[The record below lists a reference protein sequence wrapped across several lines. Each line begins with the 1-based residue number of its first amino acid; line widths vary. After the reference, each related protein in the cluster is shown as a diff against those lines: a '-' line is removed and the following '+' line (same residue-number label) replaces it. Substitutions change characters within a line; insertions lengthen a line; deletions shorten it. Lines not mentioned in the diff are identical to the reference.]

1 MSIIDISDLHKSYGP
16 VALLSGVTFT
26 IEEGEKVGFVGVNG
40 CGKSTL
46 FRIVAGL
53 EPKDVGT
60 VSYKKGASVGYLAQ
74 DPHLDDSKTIGQEI
88 EDVLHEIRDKVSRYN
103 MLNETASTLSSDS
116 SSGDSQKMQNS
127 LEELG
132 ALQSWIEHHGGWNT
146 DYRIETVLTHL
157 KIKDKDRLIATLSG
171 GWKKRVAL
179 AKLILQ
185 SPDLLLLDEP
195 TNHLDAETTEWLE
208 GYLRDYPGALM
219 LITHD
224 RYFLD
229 KVVNQM
235 FELEKG
241 KITCFVGGYSKYL
254 VSKGEQLIHEGRV
267 HSRLLNLFRREEEW
281 MSRGP
286 KARSTKARARI
297 GRFYELEEKTE
308 TSVRKGLNLN
318 FQADQRLGNTILE
331 ITYLTKSYDG
341 SQVFKPFC
349 LSMKQGD
356 RIGIIGSNGSG
367 KTTLLKIILGQ
378 EYPTSGSVVRG
389 KNTKISYFDQE
400 RNVLDPEMRVE
411 DSLGEGYWITIGG
424 EKRHKGGY
432 LEEFLFEHH
441 DQKKYIKI
449 LSGGEKVRL
458 ILAKLMLEA
467 SNMLIL
473 DEPTNDLDIPTLQLL
488 DEALTSFSGC
498 ILMVTHDRFFLD
510 KVATGILSF
519 EDDGEVVFYEGN
531 YEIYKSLKAR
541 RVKEKNKERNKDV
554 TPTEVKV
561 LEEKKQ
567 DKSGK
572 EKKGLSYKERTELE
586 EIEKSIEQL
595 ETRKAEIEAILINPA
610 NFAGNPDKLKDI
622 TEEFTLVENSLAVKI
637 KRWEELEMK
646 K

>member
-53 EPKDVGT
+53 EPKDEGT
-60 VSYKKGASVGYLAQ
+60 VSFKKGASVGYLAQ
-74 DPHLDDSKTIGQEI
+74 DPHLDDSKTIGEEI

-103 MLNETASTLSSDS
+103 RLNETASTLSSGS
-116 SSGDSQKMQNS
+116 GGDSQKMQNS

-286 KARSTKARARI
+286 KARGTKARARI

-331 ITYLTKSYDG
+331 ITYLTKSYNG
-341 SQVFKPFC
+341 RQVFKPFC

-378 EYPTSGSVVRG
+378 EHPTSGSVVRG

-411 DSLGEGYWITIGG
+411 DSLGEGYWVTIGG

-531 YEIYKSLKAR
+531 YEIYKSLKAQR
-541 RVKEKNKERNKDV
+541 IKGRIKEKNKDV

-595 ETRKAEIEAILINPA
+595 EARKTEIEAILINPA
-610 NFAGNPDKLKDI
+610 DFAGNPDKLKDI
-622 TEEFTLVENSLAVKI
+622 TEEFTQVENSLAVKI